1 MHSIESPRLAVCKV
15 AFALAGIMIGA
26 LCGLVIEP
34 AKAADASTSQQLRD
48 WPAAPLPKV
57 RQMLGVRTPM
67 RDGVH
72 LVSDIWLPQGEGRYP
87 VVLIRTPYERSGDYY
102 VPDRILKLAHA
113 WAAHGIGVVN
123 QDVRGRGDSE
133 GTFEFFHPEGRDG
146 HDTIE
151 WIARQPWSN
160 GQVAMS
166 DGSYKGTV
174 QWLAAKEL
182 PPHLTCLFSQ
192 APAADFFNEIPYTGG
207 ILNSAWTFG
216 DWPVRTSGRISQNVV
231 ADSKLDLDA
240 VLAHR
245 PLITA
250 DLVKGRE
257 LPVAR
262 KFLSHPTLD
271 DWWKPIYYTQEDF
284 SRVTV
289 PAFHISGWF
298 DGQLRGNGVYWRGMR
313 THSPGRDRQFLML
326 GPWNHGETRS
336 GGTDRIGE
344 VERGKASVVDIDAL
358 QLKWFKACFAG
369 TTDKFD
375 WPRARVFMTGA
386 NRWMDFTD
394 FTPPEAVERRLYLRS
409 EGTANQTRG
418 GGQLAWAPARRA
430 GSDSYTF
437 DPLAPAPRPIR
448 VGEVAK
454 PDAATARDDVL
465 VYTTD
470 PLEAPLAVAG
480 LVTLEL
486 HAATSA
492 RDTDFV
498 AHLYDVDPAG
508 NARRVIGKMAAL
520 RARYREGFDRQVLM
534 RPGVPARLEL
544 PFYDVGH
551 VFLPGHRV
559 RIEIASTAPGMHPNP
574 NTGNDVATDTQ
585 YAIAQQ
591 TILSGTKH
599 PSALRLS
606 VIPWN

>member
-1 MHSIESPRLAVCKV
+1 MLSRFRRFRSVRV
-15 AFALAGIMIGA
+15 AAGIIGA
-26 LCGLVIEP
+26 LVALGASADP
-34 AKAADASTSQQLRD
+34 PRNAAGVTAAPELRP

-87 VVLIRTPYERSGDYY
+87 VVLIRTPYERNGDYY

-133 GTFEFFHPEGRDG
+133 GTFEFFHPEGPDG
-146 HDTIE
+146 YDTIE

-192 APAADFFNEIPYTGG
+192 APAADFFNETPYTGG
-207 ILNSAWTFG
+207 IFHSAWNA
-216 DWPVRTSGRISQNVV
+216 DWPVRVSGRISQNVV

-250 DLVKGRE
+250 DLVRGRE
-257 LPVAR
+257 IAVMR

-271 DWWKPIYYTQEDF
+271 DWWKPIYYTQQDF
-284 SRVTV
+284 GRVSV

-298 DGQLRGNGVYWRGMR
+298 DGQLPGNGIYWRGMR
-313 THSPGRDRQFLML
+313 SHSPARDRQYLML
-326 GPWNHGETRS
+326 GPWTHAETRS
-336 GGTDRIGE
+336 GGTDRIGD
-344 VERGKASVVDIDAL
+344 VERGKAAIVDIDAL
-358 QLKWFKACFAG
+358 SLKWFKACFAG
-369 TTDKFD
+369 TTDQFE
-375 WPRARVFMTGA
+375 WPRARVFMTGV
-386 NRWMDFTD
+386 NRWMDFSD
-394 FTPPEAVERRLYLRS
+394 FTPPEAVERRLFLRS
-409 EGTANQTRG
+409 AGTANQTRG
-418 GGQLAWAPARRA
+418 GGQLAWAPSRRA

-437 DPLAPAPRPIR
+437 DPLASAPRPIG

-454 PDAATARDDVL
+454 QDSAGTREDVL

-498 AHLYDVDPAG
+498 AYLFDIDPAG
-508 NARRVIGKMAAL
+508 NARRVVGKMAAL
-520 RARYREGFDRQVLM
+520 RTRYREGFDRQVLM

-544 PFYDVGH
+544 PFFDVGH
-551 VFLPGHRV
+551 VFLPGHRL
-559 RIEIASTAPGMHPNP
+559 RIEIASTAPGLHPNP
-574 NTGNDVATDTQ
+574 NTGNDIATDTQ
-585 YAIAQQ
+585 YTIARQ
-591 TILSGTKH
+591 TILNGGKH
-599 PSALRLS
+599 PSALRLP
-606 VIPWN
+606 VIPWE